1 MATKGDFNG
10 TVTVRPLAYWIGWSR
25 PQFQKIVDN
34 RYLIVEPR
42 RLGKRL
48 VTLVFWRDFFFT
60 LYTYVLWPIENYDR
74 EVMITAS
81 NRSTE

>member
-25 PQFQKIVDN
+25 PQFRKIVDN

-48 VTLVFWRDFFFT
+48 VTLVFWRDFFNFVY
-60 LYTYVLWPIENYDR
+60 LCSLAYR
-74 EVMITAS
+74 EL
-81 NRSTE
+81 R